1 MPGRGFDT
9 FIVIIFGSCPC
20 DSFLAVRPQFDL
32 RMRLVPHVSLR
43 NVFAS
48 K

>member
-1 MPGRGFDT
+1 MPGKGFDT
-9 FIVIIFGSCPC
+9 FIVNIFGSCRC

-32 RMRLVPHVSLR
+32 RMGLMPHVGLR